1 MKRSDF
7 PMLGYGVGLRRQHYS
22 HVLETR
28 PKVDWFEVISE
39 NFMVAGGRALEVLE
53 GVRANYPIA
62 MHGVSMSIGSTDPLN
77 RSYLRQLRDL
87 ARRFEPAWISDHL
100 CWTGVGG
107 RNLHDLLPL
116 PYTEEAIRHVVARIR
131 EVQDVLERPIL
142 IENVS
147 SYMAFA
153 DSTMTEWEF
162 ISAIADEADCG
173 ILLDIN
179 NIFVSAFNHRFDA
192 NDYIDAVP
200 AERVVQYHLA
210 GHSDHGTYLLD
221 THDHPVRDEV
231 WALYERAARRF
242 GAVSAMVE
250 WDDNIPEFAELAD
263 TADRARTDFQCRLNL
278 KELESL
284 LYRLITAPSGVAE
297 GLAAERD
304 LGAGGLDAIVLG
316 DDRLSAEAR
325 VDIYA
330 NMYFYR
336 ILDALKEDFPA
347 TLAVLGD
354 DNFHNLVTGYLLE
367 YPPTE
372 PSISHC
378 GQSSRRLSARSSD
391 ARGRA
396 VYRRPREARTRGRR
410 GVSRSRCGG
419 AGA

>member
-1 MKRSDF
+1 MKRTDF

-28 PKVDWFEVISE
+28 PKVDWFEAISE

-77 RSYLRQLRDL
+77 RSYLQQLSDL

-116 PYTEEAIRHVVARIR
+116 PYTEEAIGHVVARIR
-131 EVQDVLERPIL
+131 NVQDELERPIL

-162 ISAIADEADCG
+162 ISAIANEADCG

-192 NDYIDAVP
+192 NEYIDAVP

-231 WALYERAARRF
+231 WTLYERAARRF
-242 GAVSAMVE
+242 GAVSALVE
-250 WDDNIPEFAELAD
+250 WDDNIPEFAELAQ
-263 TADRARTDFQCRLNL
+263 TADRARAVFDTTTPKAKHDSPKRTGKPALPAD
-278 KELESL
+278 
-284 LYRLITAPSGVAE
+284 YRA
-297 GLAAERD
+297 
-304 LGAGGLDAIVLG
+304 
-316 DDRLSAEAR
+316 
-325 VDIYA
+325 
-330 NMYFYR
+330 
-336 ILDALKEDFPA
+336 
-347 TLAVLGD
+347 
-354 DNFHNLVTGYLLE
+354 
-367 YPPTE
+367 
-372 PSISHC
+372 
-378 GQSSRRLSARSSD
+378 
-391 ARGRA
+391 
-396 VYRRPREARTRGRR
+396 
-410 GVSRSRCGG
+410 
-419 AGA
+419 

>member
-1 MKRSDF
+1 
-7 PMLGYGVGLRRQHYS
+7 MLGYGVGLRRQHYS

-28 PKVDWFEVISE
+28 PEVDWFEVVSE

-53 GVRANYPIA
+53 GVRASYPIA

-77 RSYLRQLRDL
+77 RDYLKQLRDL

-131 EVQDVLERPIL
+131 EVQDALERPIL

-192 NDYIDAVP
+192 NQYIDAVP
-200 AERVVQYHLA
+200 PERVVQYHLA

-231 WALYERAARRF
+231 WALFERAVRRF
-242 GAVSAMVE
+242 GAVSAIVE
-250 WDDNIPEFAELAD
+250 WDDNIPEFAELAN
-263 TADRARTDFQCRLNL
+263 TADHARDIFNEYSTKTTGKPALPADHRA
-278 KELESL
+278 
-284 LYRLITAPSGVAE
+284 
-297 GLAAERD
+297 
-304 LGAGGLDAIVLG
+304 
-316 DDRLSAEAR
+316 
-325 VDIYA
+325 
-330 NMYFYR
+330 
-336 ILDALKEDFPA
+336 
-347 TLAVLGD
+347 
-354 DNFHNLVTGYLLE
+354 
-367 YPPTE
+367 
-372 PSISHC
+372 
-378 GQSSRRLSARSSD
+378 
-391 ARGRA
+391 
-396 VYRRPREARTRGRR
+396 
-410 GVSRSRCGG
+410 
-419 AGA
+419 

>member
-28 PKVDWFEVISE
+28 PNVDWFEVVSE

-53 GVRANYPIA
+53 GVRANYPIV

-87 ARRFEPAWISDHL
+87 ARRFDPAWISDHL

-116 PYTEEAIRHVVARIR
+116 PYTEEAISHVVARIR
-131 EVQDVLERPIL
+131 NVQDILERPIL

-153 DSTMTEWEF
+153 DSTMPEWEF
-162 ISAIADEADCG
+162 ISAIANEADCG

-179 NIFVSAFNHRFDA
+179 NIFVSAFNHKFDA

-200 AERVVQYHLA
+200 ADRVVQYHLA

-221 THDHPVRDEV
+221 THDHPIRDEV

-242 GAVSAMVE
+242 GEVSALVE

-263 TADRARTDFQCRLNL
+263 IADRARKIFNANTTKR
-278 KELESL
+278 
-284 LYRLITAPSGVAE
+284 
-297 GLAAERD
+297 
-304 LGAGGLDAIVLG
+304 
-316 DDRLSAEAR
+316 SAKP
-325 VDIYA
+325 
-330 NMYFYR
+330 
-336 ILDALKEDFPA
+336 ALPA
-347 TLAVLGD
+347 D
-354 DNFHNLVTGYLLE
+354 H
-367 YPPTE
+367 
-372 PSISHC
+372 
-378 GQSSRRLSARSSD
+378 
-391 ARGRA
+391 RA
-396 VYRRPREARTRGRR
+396 
-410 GVSRSRCGG
+410 
-419 AGA
+419 

>member
-22 HVLETR
+22 QVLETR
-28 PKVDWFEVISE
+28 PQVDWFEVISE

-77 RSYLRQLRDL
+77 RTYLRQLREL

-116 PYTEEAIRHVVARIR
+116 PYTEEAIRHVAARICA
-131 EVQDVLERPIL
+131 VQDILERPIL

-162 ISAIADEADCG
+162 ISTIADEADCG

-231 WALYERAARRF
+231 WALYQRAARRF
-242 GAVSAMVE
+242 GAVSALVE
-250 WDDNIPEFAELAD
+250 WDDNIPEFAELAN
-263 TADRARTDFQCRLNL
+263 TADRARAIFNAD
-278 KELESL
+278 S
-284 LYRLITAPSGVAE
+284 S
-297 GLAAERD
+297 ERT
-304 LGAGGLDAIVLG
+304 GKPA
-316 DDRLSAEAR
+316 LSA
-325 VDIYA
+325 D
-330 NMYFYR
+330 
-336 ILDALKEDFPA
+336 
-347 TLAVLGD
+347 
-354 DNFHNLVTGYLLE
+354 H
-367 YPPTE
+367 
-372 PSISHC
+372 
-378 GQSSRRLSARSSD
+378 
-391 ARGRA
+391 RA
-396 VYRRPREARTRGRR
+396 
-410 GVSRSRCGG
+410 
-419 AGA
+419 